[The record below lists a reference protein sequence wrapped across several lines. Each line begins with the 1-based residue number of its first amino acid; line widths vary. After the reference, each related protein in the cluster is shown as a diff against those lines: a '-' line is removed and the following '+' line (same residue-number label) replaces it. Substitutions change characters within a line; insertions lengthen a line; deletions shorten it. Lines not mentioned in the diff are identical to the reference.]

1 MKVRI
6 LSTKEAPSLL
16 SRIIG
21 QVLGGPAPSITSI
34 KRGTSTTTVKRA
46 ARPYWQERGW
56 RQDGRSYLGTYKTAY
71 GSFVGR
77 IDQVRPGNFRLY
89 IFDPPP
95 ELSSHS
101 HWTCFQHLGDGTFRI
116 HMSRMP
122 EDVSSGILGIERLLT
137 EAFEGR

>member
-1 MKVRI
+1 MKIRI
-6 LSTKEAPSLL
+6 LSTKEAPAFL
-16 SRIIG
+16 RRVIG
-21 QVLGGPAPSITSI
+21 QVLRGPAPKITV
-34 KRGTSTTTVKRA
+34 KRGTL
-46 ARPYWQERGW
+46 PYWQERGW
-56 RQDGRSYLGTYKTAY
+56 RQDGRSYLGTYKTVY
-71 GSFVGR
+71 GSFIGR

-137 EAFEGR
+137 EVFEGR